1 MEEKSMMKYQE
12 PELVVIE
19 LMPMDVIRTSGD
31 GPLETP
37 TDKDTDGNTVGG
49 GGGAG
54 FGQF

>member
-1 MEEKSMMKYQE
+1 MEENSMMKYQE
-12 PELVVIE
+12 PEMVIIE

-31 GPLETP
+31 GTLETP